1 MNTLPFYLNDTV
13 GAHGGAEGT
22 ADAGRFVDCLYGMM
36 SLLIDLVLCKGE
48 NTLGASVYT
57 KAAALALIGFK
68 SELCHFKFSFI
79 IDAFVNGWDRAPTC
93 ARKAPDTWAQ

>member
-13 GAHGGAEGT
+13 GAHSGAEGT
-22 ADAGRFVDCLYGMM
+22 ADAGRLVYCLHGMM
-36 SLLIDLVLCKGE
+36 SLLIDLVLRKSE
-48 NTLGASVYT
+48 NALGASVYT

-79 IDAFVNGWDRAPTC
+79 YRCFCKRMG
-93 ARKAPDTWAQ
+93 